1 MSLSLKHIDAF
12 LPIRA
17 LKTIVL
23 GARRFIFQSQG
34 TFFRVV
40 DESTGVV
47 STQIQIFKRNNIHGF
62 ITLNQGLQDHDS
74 SHVQIV
80 VWGGRSVRAVDV
92 FVAFDNEVTL
102 SASSAEFTA
111 PDWIMSGCAA
121 AVGGHYGAFFI
132 TANNALLSIELIDS
146 DIPGRNTIS
155 IYQLATS
162 VKSILYSADVIALSS
177 SHVLIAAGTVF
188 GEIIVWSC
196 FLNKDRSH
204 KANAIGSIHHFFTGH
219 DGSIFD
225 VRISPKI
232 HSLNGGQ
239 SGRILASCSDDR
251 TVRIWD
257 ISDCEHK
264 TAEDHSAYS
273 TDGFELRSTGFGP
286 VEAGEDSVGSESCVV
301 QAFAHVSR
309 IWGVHFRA
317 IKNNNQTHMGLVSR
331 GEDCTC
337 VLWDLSWQSSS
348 TGTTVY
354 QLRQTSSI
362 QTHIGKHIWSLDLC
376 RIGSKTV
383 VYTGGADGALKSF
396 PIQENDDEQLGNDSA
411 ASSQQSPGLQVKVKK
426 KNSTAEGTKAFAFV
440 TQDCLLRTSPQG
452 QIQLGYVN
460 QAEETAIT
468 WETLCETPDLSS
480 FAVMAALPRMGLAL
494 IGNFRGLIRLYNHA
508 TKSVINITDVG
519 NRPLGLFFLQ
529 THPSSKMDAL
539 NPSQKITFLVCYPTG
554 EEITLVNVSDWNS
567 DHPTTEI
574 TNYNL
579 PSTFVVCSASFI
591 LDSKYL
597 IIGGKTGALA
607 IYNTSES
614 EPVLVNRRVHSREFV
629 NHISVV
635 TSVVTNDTTRSDF
648 VLTCGR
654 DGTYCLHELQLS
666 GNGTDAVSI
675 QTVHRT
681 ASITGGNIEGAYFD
695 KATGDFMLY
704 GFRSQD
710 FVLRNESKLTDIVSI
725 ASGGFRRSWVFIP
738 GDKNNNA
745 LFAWKDGYSLMTTH
759 VRAAAGTL
767 LRAGGHG
774 REIKAMDVFNATGGD
789 RPLFATGAED
799 TTVRLFTPTSSLAAS
814 PWGSFECLRV
824 LDTHRSG
831 IQQVTWSKDGR
842 YLFTSAAY
850 EEFFVWGVRTIPIFG
865 VATNLMAASPKDD
878 VNSDLRIPSF
888 DLVEVEEV
896 DGEQGFLLCI
906 ALSNSVFKIFHFSP
920 SNGGQFTLLA
930 RGKYMTNCLTQA
942 QFLVSSSS
950 VSLITAATDGY
961 FTLWDLT
968 STLEPFYTI
977 TQSTLKAN
985 CPFKGSTISPENI
998 TCESR
1003 YQIHSNSIK
1012 GMELVPISDTATVI
1026 VAGGDD
1032 NSLSV
1037 SLLKTHPSDTG
1048 SNAQVATVSIPDAHA
1063 ASVTTVK
1070 VLNQQISRDVT
1081 SNTESIKFTV
1091 ASSGNDHRVKIWSIA
1106 VDPTQPGTQ
1115 GIIVGFLLDT
1125 YSSVA
1130 DISSLGI
1137 VHGPRYGLPA
1147 ESQVPG
1153 SEINQSRLVVC
1164 GEGMEMFAAES
1175 GRAPSA

>member
-1 MSLSLKHIDAF
+1 MSLSLEHIDAF
-12 LPIRA
+12 LPITA
-17 LKTIVL
+17 LKTFVL
-23 GARRFIFQSQG
+23 GDRRFIFQSQG
-34 TFFRVV
+34 TLFRVV
-40 DESTGVV
+40 DETTGVV
-47 STQIQIFKRNNIHGF
+47 ATQVQIFKRNNIHGF
-62 ITLNQGLQDHDS
+62 ITLNKRPQDHDS
-74 SHVQIV
+74 SHVQII
-80 VWGGRSVRAVDV
+80 VWGGRSVRAVDL
-92 FVAFDNEVTL
+92 FLASENEVML
-102 SASSAEFTA
+102 STSSAEFSA

-121 AVGGHYGAFFI
+121 AAGGHYGAFFI
-132 TANNALLSIELIDS
+132 TANNALLSLEVLSSEL
-146 DIPGRNTIS
+146 PGRNTTIS

-196 FLNKDRSH
+196 FLNKTGSH
-204 KANAIGSIHHFFTGH
+204 KTNAIGSIHHFFTGH

-225 VRISPKI
+225 VRISPQI
-232 HSLNGGQ
+232 PSLNGGQ

-264 TAEDHSAYS
+264 TAQDPSAYS

-301 QAFAHVSR
+301 QEFAHTSR
-309 IWGVHFRA
+309 IWGIHFRA
-317 IKNNNQTHMGLVSR
+317 IENNHQTHMGLVSR

-337 VLWDLSWQSSS
+337 VLWDLSWHSSS
-348 TGTTVY
+348 NGTTEY
-354 QLRQTSSI
+354 QLRRTSSI

-376 RIGSKTV
+376 RVGSETV

-396 PIQENDDEQLGNDSA
+396 PIKEHDDEYLDNGPT
-411 ASSQQSPGLQVKVKK
+411 SSFQKSSSLQVKAKQ
-426 KNSTAEGTKAFAFV
+426 NPAADGSKAFAFV
-440 TQDCLLRTSPQG
+440 TQDCLLRTSTQG
-452 QIQLGYVN
+452 QIQLGYLN

-468 WETLCETPDLSS
+468 WETICETPDLAS
-480 FAVMAALPRMGLAL
+480 FAALTTLPQMGLAL
-494 IGNFRGLIRLYNHA
+494 IGNCRGFIRLYNHT

-519 NRPLGLFFLQ
+519 NRLLGLFFLQ
-529 THPSSKMDAL
+529 THSSRMDTL
-539 NPSQKITFLVCYPTG
+539 NFSKTISFLVCYPTG
-554 EEITLVNVSDWNS
+554 EEITLVTVSDWNS
-567 DHPTTEI
+567 DHPNSETT
-574 TNYNL
+574 TFSL
-579 PSTFVVCSASFI
+579 PSSFVVCCASFI
-591 LDSKYL
+591 FDGQFL
-597 IIGGKTGALA
+597 IIGSKLGALA
-607 IYNTSES
+607 IYNTSKA
-614 EPVLVNRRVHSREFV
+614 EPVLINRRVHGRDFV

-635 TSVVTNDTTRSDF
+635 TSATTSDTIKSDF

-654 DGTYCLHELQLS
+654 DGTYCLHELQLC
-666 GNGTDAVSI
+666 GNGTDAISL

-681 ASITGGNIEGAYFD
+681 ASMTGGNIEGAYFD

-710 FVLRNESKLTDIVSI
+710 FVLRNESKLTDVVSI
-725 ASGGFRRSWVFIP
+725 ASGGFRRGWGFIP
-738 GDKNNNA
+738 GDINNNA
-745 LFAWKDGYSLMTTH
+745 VFTWKDGVSFMTTR
-759 VRAAAGTL
+759 VRAGASTL

-774 REIKAMDVFNATGGD
+774 REIKAMDVFNPTDGD

-850 EEFFVWGVRTIPIFG
+850 EEFFVWRVRTIPIFG
-865 VATNLMAASPKDD
+865 VATKLMAASPKDD
-878 VNSDLRIPSF
+878 VNSDLRILSF
-888 DLVEVEEV
+888 DLLEVEEV
-896 DGEQGFLLCI
+896 DGEQGFLLCL
-906 ALSNSVFKIFHFSP
+906 ALSNSVFKIFHFSA

-942 QFLVSSSS
+942 HFLVMSSS

-977 TQSTLKAN
+977 TQSILKAKH
-985 CPFKGSTISPENI
+985 PFDGSSISPENI
-998 TCESR
+998 TCENR

-1037 SLLKTHPSDTG
+1037 SLLRTHPSDNGT
-1048 SNAQVATVSIPDAHA
+1048 NAQVATVSIPDAHA
-1063 ASVTTVK
+1063 AAVTTVK
-1070 VLNQQISRDVT
+1070 ILNQQISRDVT
-1081 SNTESIKFTV
+1081 SNAESIKITV
-1091 ASSGNDHRVKIWSIA
+1091 ASSGNDHRVKVWSIT

-1115 GIIVGFLLDT
+1115 GIIVGFVLDT
-1125 YSSVA
+1125 YSAVA
-1130 DISSLGI
+1130 DISSLGL
-1137 VHGPRYGLPA
+1137 VHGPGNSVPA
-1147 ESQVPG
+1147 VSQVPG

-1164 GEGMEMFAAES
+1164 GVGMEMFAAES
-1175 GRAPSA
+1175 DRALPV

>member
-1 MSLSLKHIDAF
+1 MSLSLEHIDAF
-12 LPIRA
+12 LPITA

-23 GARRFIFQSQG
+23 GDRRFIFQSKG

-47 STQIQIFKRNNIHGF
+47 TAQIQIFKRNNIHGF
-62 ITLNQGLQDHDS
+62 IALNQRLQDHDS
-74 SHVQIV
+74 SNVPII
-80 VWGGRSVRAVDV
+80 VWGGRSVRAVAV
-92 FVAFDNEVTL
+92 FVASDNEVTL
-102 SASSAEFTA
+102 SASSAEFTV

-121 AVGGHYGAFFI
+121 AGGGHYGAFFI
-132 TANNALLSIELIDS
+132 TANNVLLSLEVRGS
-146 DIPGRNTIS
+146 EMPGRNTIS

-196 FLNKDRSH
+196 FLNKNGSH
-204 KANAIGSIHHFFTGH
+204 KADAIGSIHHFFTGH

-225 VRISPKI
+225 VRISPQI
-232 HSLNGGQ
+232 PSLNGGR

-264 TAEDHSAYS
+264 TAQDHSAYS

-286 VEAGEDSVGSESCVV
+286 VEAGEESVGSESCVV
-301 QAFAHVSR
+301 QAFAHVAR

-317 IKNNNQTHMGLVSR
+317 IKNNNQTHIGLVSR

-337 VLWDLSWQSSS
+337 VLWDLSWHSSS
-348 TGTTVY
+348 AGTTEY
-354 QLRQTSSI
+354 RLSQTSSI

-376 RIGSKTV
+376 RIGSETV

-396 PIQENDDEQLGNDSA
+396 PIKENDDENLGNDSGA
-411 ASSQQSPGLQVKVKK
+411 PSQQPSGLQVKVKK
-426 KNSTAEGTKAFAFV
+426 KHSTVDGAKAFAFV
-440 TQDCLLRTSPQG
+440 ARDCLLRTSTQG

-468 WETLCETPDLSS
+468 WETLCETPDLAS
-480 FAVMAALPRMGLAL
+480 FAVMTASPQMGLAL
-494 IGNFRGLIRLYNHA
+494 ICNFGGFVRLYNHA
-508 TKSVINITDVG
+508 TESVINIADVG
-519 NRPLGLFFLQ
+519 SRPLGLFFLQ
-529 THPSSKMDAL
+529 TCSFETDTL
-539 NPSQKITFLVCYPTG
+539 NSPKKISFLVCYPSG
-554 EEITLVNVSDWNS
+554 EEVTLVNVSDWNS
-567 DHPTTEI
+567 DHPHAEI
-574 TNYNL
+574 TTFSL
-579 PSTFVVCSASFI
+579 PSSFVVCSASFNF
-591 LDSKYL
+591 DGQYL
-597 IIGGKTGALA
+597 IIGSKLGALA
-607 IYNTSES
+607 IYNTSEA
-614 EPVLVNRRVHSREFV
+614 EPVLVKRRIHSRELV
-629 NHISVV
+629 NHISAV
-635 TSVVTNDTTRSDF
+635 TSVTTSDTTKSDF
-648 VLTCGR
+648 LLTCGR
-654 DGTYCLHELQLS
+654 DGTYCLHELQFS
-666 GNGTDAVSI
+666 GNGTDAVSM

-710 FVLRNESKLTDIVSI
+710 FVLRNESKLTDIISI
-725 ASGGFRRSWVFIP
+725 ASGGFRRAWDFIP

-745 LFAWKDGYSLMTTH
+745 MFTWKDGCSLMTTC
-759 VRAAAGTL
+759 VRAGASTL

-774 REIKAMDVFNATGGD
+774 REIKAMDVFNPTGGA

-824 LDTHRSG
+824 LDTHKSG
-831 IQQVTWSKDGR
+831 IQQVTWSKNGR

-850 EEFFVWGVRTIPIFG
+850 EEFFVWRVRTIPIFG
-865 VATNLMAASPKDD
+865 VATKLMAASPKDD

-896 DGEQGFLLCI
+896 DGEQGFLLCL

-942 QFLVSSSS
+942 HFLITSSS

-977 TQSTLKAN
+977 TQSTLKAKH
-985 CPFKGSTISPENI
+985 PFEGSSISPENI

-1012 GMELVPISDTATVI
+1012 GMELGPISDTATVV

-1037 SLLKTHPSDTG
+1037 SLLRTHPSGTG
-1048 SNAQVATVSIPDAHA
+1048 TNAQVATVSIPDAHA
-1063 ASVTTVK
+1063 AAVTTVK
-1070 VLNQQISRDVT
+1070 VLNQQIARDIT
-1081 SNTESIKFTV
+1081 SNTESIKFTM
-1091 ASSGNDHRVKIWSIA
+1091 ASSGNDHRVKIWSVA

-1115 GIIVGFLLDT
+1115 GITVRFLLDT

-1130 DISSLGI
+1130 DISSLGL
-1137 VHGPRYGLPA
+1137 VHGPGNGLLA
-1147 ESQVPG
+1147 ESQMPE

-1164 GEGMEMFAAES
+1164 GVGMEMFAAES
-1175 GRAPSA
+1175 NRALSA

>member
-1 MSLSLKHIDAF
+1 MSLSLEHIDAF
-12 LPIRA
+12 LPITA
-17 LKTIVL
+17 LKTFVL
-23 GARRFIFQSQG
+23 GDRRFIFQSQG
-34 TFFRVV
+34 TYFRVV

-47 STQIQIFKRNNIHGF
+47 TSQIQIFKRNNIHGY
-62 ITLNQGLQDHDS
+62 ITLDQRPQDHDS
-74 SHVQIV
+74 IHVQII
-80 VWGGRSVRAVDV
+80 VWGGRSVRAVNV
-92 FVAFDNEVTL
+92 SLVTDNEVAL
-102 SASSAEFTA
+102 SACSAEFTA

-121 AVGGHYGAFFI
+121 AAGGHHGAFFI
-132 TANNALLSIELIDS
+132 TSNNALLSLEVLDS
-146 DIPGRNTIS
+146 EMPERNATIS

-196 FLNKDRSH
+196 FLNTNGSH
-204 KANAIGSIHHFFTGH
+204 KTNAVGSIHHFFTGH
-219 DGSIFD
+219 DGSVFG
-225 VRISPKI
+225 VRISPQI
-232 HSLNGGQ
+232 QTLNGGQ

-264 TAEDHSAYS
+264 TAQDPSAYS

-286 VEAGEDSVGSESCVV
+286 VEAGEESVGSESCVV
-301 QAFAHVSR
+301 QAFAHTSR
-309 IWGVHFRA
+309 IWGVYFRA
-317 IKNNNQTHMGLVSR
+317 ITNNNQTHMGLVSR

-337 VLWDLSWQSSS
+337 ALWDLSWHSPSA
-348 TGTTVY
+348 GTTDY
-354 QLRQTSSI
+354 QLTQTSSI

-376 RIGSKTV
+376 RIGSETV

-396 PIQENDDEQLGNDSA
+396 PIKENDDEHLSYCAG
-411 ASSQQSPGLQVKVKK
+411 ASLQQSSGLQAKAKK
-426 KNSTAEGTKAFAFV
+426 KHPTADGARVFAFV
-440 TQDCLLRTSPQG
+440 AQDCLLRVSTHG
-452 QIQLGYVN
+452 QIQLGYLN
-460 QAEETAIT
+460 QAEETVIT
-468 WETLCETPDLSS
+468 WETICETPELAS
-480 FAVMAALPRMGLAL
+480 FAVITALPQIGLAL
-494 IGNFRGLIRLYNHA
+494 IGNYQGFFRLYNHA
-508 TKSVINITDVG
+508 TKSVINIADVS
-519 NRPLGLFFLQ
+519 NRPLQSFFLQ
-529 THPSSKMDAL
+529 THSSKTDTL
-539 NPSQKITFLVCYPTG
+539 NPSNKITFLVCYPTG
-554 EEITLVNVSDWNS
+554 EEVTLVTVSDWNS
-567 DHPTTEI
+567 DHPNAETT
-574 TNYNL
+574 TFRL
-579 PSTFVVCSASFI
+579 PSTFVVCSASF
-591 LDSKYL
+591 LFEDQYL
-597 IIGGKTGALA
+597 IIGSKLGGLA
-607 IYNTSES
+607 IYNTSEA
-614 EPVLVNRRVHSREFV
+614 EPILVSRRVHGREFV

-635 TSVVTNDTTRSDF
+635 TSVTTSDTTKSDF

-654 DGTYCLHELQLS
+654 DGTYCLHELQLC
-666 GNGTDAVSI
+666 GNGTDPVSI

-695 KATGDFMLY
+695 RATGDFMLY

-725 ASGGFRRSWVFIP
+725 ASGGFRRGWDFIP
-738 GDKNNNA
+738 GDKNNSA
-745 LFAWKDGYSLMTTH
+745 FFTWKDGFSLMTTPI
-759 VRAAAGTL
+759 RAGASTL

-774 REIKAMDVFNATGGD
+774 REIKAMDVFNPTTGD
-789 RPLFATGAED
+789 RTLFATGAED
-799 TTVRLFTPTSSLAAS
+799 TTVRIFTPTSSLAAS

-824 LDTHRSG
+824 LDTHKSG

-850 EEFFVWGVRTIPIFG
+850 EEFFVWSVRTIPVFG
-865 VATNLMAASPKDD
+865 VATKLMAASPKDD
-878 VNSDLRIPSF
+878 EHSDLRIPSF
-888 DLVEVEEV
+888 DLLEVEEV
-896 DGEQGFLLCI
+896 DGEQGFLLCL

-942 QFLVSSSS
+942 HFLVTSSS

-977 TQSTLKAN
+977 TQSTLKAKH
-985 CPFKGSTISPENI
+985 PFDGSSISPENI

-1012 GMELVPISDTATVI
+1012 GMELVPISDTATVV

-1037 SLLKTHPSDTG
+1037 SLLRTHPSGTG
-1048 SNAQVATVSIPDAHA
+1048 TNAQVATVSIPDAHA
-1063 ASVTTVK
+1063 AAATTVK

-1081 SNTESIKFTV
+1081 SDTESIKITV

-1106 VDPTQPGTQ
+1106 VDPSQPGTQ
-1115 GIIVGFLLDT
+1115 GIIVEFLLDT

-1130 DISSLGI
+1130 DISSLGL
-1137 VHGPRYGLPA
+1137 VHGPGNSLPA
-1147 ESQVPG
+1147 ESYVSG
-1153 SEINQSRLVVC
+1153 SGNNQSRLVVC
-1164 GEGMEMFAAES
+1164 GVGMEMFAAES
-1175 GRAPSA
+1175 DRVLP

>member
-1 MSLSLKHIDAF
+1 MSLSLEHIDAF
-12 LPIRA
+12 LPITA
-17 LKTIVL
+17 LKTFVL
-23 GARRFIFQSQG
+23 DDRRFIFQSHG

-40 DESTGVV
+40 DETTGVV
-47 STQIQIFKRNNIHGF
+47 AAQVQIFKRNNIHGF
-62 ITLNQGLQDHDS
+62 ITLNERLQDHDS
-74 SHVQIV
+74 SHVQII
-80 VWGGRSVRAVDV
+80 VWGGRSVRAVNL
-92 FVAFDNEVTL
+92 FLASDNEVTL

-121 AVGGHYGAFFI
+121 AADGHYGAFFI
-132 TANNALLSIELIDS
+132 TSNNALLSLEVLDS
-146 DIPGRNTIS
+146 EVPGRTTTIS

-162 VKSILYSADVIALSS
+162 VKSILYSADVIALSA

-196 FLNKDRSH
+196 FLNKNGSH

-219 DGSIFD
+219 DGSIFG
-225 VRISPKI
+225 VRISPQI
-232 HSLNGGQ
+232 PSLNGGQ

-264 TAEDHSAYS
+264 TAQDPSAYS
-273 TDGFELRSTGFGP
+273 TDGFDLRSTGFGS
-286 VEAGEDSVGSESCVV
+286 VEAGEESVGSESCVV
-301 QAFAHVSR
+301 QAFAHTAR

-317 IKNNNQTHMGLVSR
+317 IKNNNQTHMGLVSH

-337 VLWDLSWQSSS
+337 VLWDLSWHSSS
-348 TGTTVY
+348 AGTTEY
-354 QLRQTSSI
+354 QLTQTSSI
-362 QTHIGKHIWSLDLC
+362 KTHFGKHIWSLDLC
-376 RIGSKTV
+376 RIGSETV

-396 PIQENDDEQLGNDSA
+396 PIKENDDEHLGSGPV
-411 ASSQQSPGLQVKVKK
+411 ASLSQSPSLQVKMKE
-426 KNSTAEGTKAFAFV
+426 NSTAAGTKAFAFV
-440 TQDCLLRTSPQG
+440 TQDYLLRTSTQG
-452 QIQLGYVN
+452 HIELGYLN

-468 WETLCETPDLSS
+468 WETICETPDLAS
-480 FAVMAALPRMGLAL
+480 FGVMTALPQMGLVL
-494 IGNFRGLIRLYNHA
+494 IGNCRGFIRLYNHA
-508 TKSVINITDVG
+508 SKSVIDIADVG
-519 NRPLGLFFLQ
+519 NRPLGIFFLQ
-529 THPSSKMDAL
+529 THSSRMDPLNSSK
-539 NPSQKITFLVCYPTG
+539 KISFVVCYPTG

-567 DHPTTEI
+567 DHPSAETFTFS
-574 TNYNL
+574 L

-591 LDSKYL
+591 FDGQYL
-597 IIGGKTGALA
+597 IIGSKLGALA
-607 IYNTSES
+607 IYNTSEA
-614 EPVLVNRRVHSREFV
+614 EPLLVNRRVHGREFV

-635 TSVVTNDTTRSDF
+635 TSATTSDGIKSDF

-654 DGTYCLHELQLS
+654 DGTYCLHELQFC
-666 GNGTDAVSI
+666 GDGADAVSI

-681 ASITGGNIEGAYFD
+681 ASMTGGNIEGAYFD

-725 ASGGFRRSWVFIP
+725 ASGGFRRGWDFIP
-738 GDKNNNA
+738 GDKKDNA
-745 LFAWKDGYSLMTTH
+745 LFTWKDGTSLMTTRI
-759 VRAAAGTL
+759 RASATTL
-767 LRAGGHG
+767 LRAGAHG
-774 REIKAMDVFNATGGD
+774 REIKAIGVFNPTGAD
-789 RPLFATGAED
+789 RPVFATGAED
-799 TTVRLFTPTSSLAAS
+799 TTVRLFMPTSSSTAS

-824 LDTHRSG
+824 LDTHKSG
-831 IQQVTWSKDGR
+831 IQQVTWSKDGK

-850 EEFFVWGVRTIPIFG
+850 EEFFVWKVRAIPIFG
-865 VATNLMAASPKDD
+865 VATKLLAASPKDD

-888 DLVEVEEV
+888 DLLEVEEV
-896 DGEQGFLLCI
+896 DGERGFLLCL

-942 QFLVSSSS
+942 HFLVTSSS
-950 VSLITAATDGY
+950 VSLITAATDGH

-977 TQSTLKAN
+977 TKSALKAKQT
-985 CPFKGSTISPENI
+985 FDGSSISPENI

-1012 GMELVPISDTATVI
+1012 GMELVPISDTATVV

-1037 SLLKTHPSDTG
+1037 SLLRTHPSNTG
-1048 SNAQVATVSIPDAHA
+1048 TNAHVATVSIPDSHA
-1063 ASVTTVK
+1063 AAATTVK

-1081 SNTESIKFTV
+1081 SNTESIKITV
-1091 ASSGNDHRVKIWSIA
+1091 ASSGNDYRVKIWLIT
-1106 VDPTQPGTQ
+1106 VDPAQPGTE
-1115 GIIVGFLLDT
+1115 GIIVRFLRDT

-1130 DISSLGI
+1130 DIASLGL
-1137 VHGPRYGLPA
+1137 VHGPGNSLPA

-1153 SEINQSRLVVC
+1153 SEIQQSRLVVC
-1164 GEGMEMFAAES
+1164 GVGIEMFAAES
-1175 GRAPSA
+1175 DQALSA

>member
-1 MSLSLKHIDAF
+1 MSLSLEHIDAF

-34 TFFRVV
+34 TCFRVV

-47 STQIQIFKRNNIHGF
+47 NTQIQIFKRNNIHGF
-62 ITLNQGLQDHDS
+62 ITLNQELQDHDS

-80 VWGGRSVRAVDV
+80 AWGGRSVRAVDV
-92 FVAFDNEVTL
+92 FVVSDNEVTL

-132 TANNALLSIELIDS
+132 TANNALLSLEVIDS
-146 DIPGRNTIS
+146 GIPERNTIS

-232 HSLNGGQ
+232 QSLNGGQ

-317 IKNNNQTHMGLVSR
+317 IKNNNQTHMGLISR

-348 TGTTVY
+348 TGTTIY
-354 QLRQTSSI
+354 QLRRTSSI

-383 VYTGGADGALKSF
+383 VYTGGADGALKRF
-396 PIQENDDEQLGNDSA
+396 PIQENDDEQLGNGSA
-411 ASSQQSPGLQVKVKK
+411 VSSQQSPGLQVKAKK

-440 TQDCLLRTSPQG
+440 AQDCLLRTSPQG

-480 FAVMAALPRMGLAL
+480 FAVMAALPHMGLAL

-508 TKSVINITDVG
+508 TKSVINIIDVG

-529 THPSSKMDAL
+529 THPSKMGTL
-539 NPSQKITFLVCYPTG
+539 NPSQKITFLVCYSTG
-554 EEITLVNVSDWNS
+554 EEITLVNVSDWSS
-567 DHPTTEI
+567 DHPTAEI
-574 TNYNL
+574 TNFNL

-591 LDSKYL
+591 FDGKYL

-607 IYNTSES
+607 IYNTSEA
-614 EPVLVNRRVHSREFV
+614 EPVSVNRRVHSREFV

-635 TSVVTNDTTRSDF
+635 TSVITNDTTKSDF

-681 ASITGGNIEGAYFD
+681 ASIIGGNIEGAYFD

-725 ASGGFRRSWVFIP
+725 ASGGFRRSWDFIP
-738 GDKNNNA
+738 GDKDNA
-745 LFAWKDGYSLMTTH
+745 AFFAWKEGYSLMTTR
-759 VRAAAGTL
+759 VRAAASTL

-774 REIKAMDVFNATGGD
+774 REIKAMDVFSATGGD

-831 IQQVTWSKDGR
+831 IQQVAWSKDGR

-850 EEFFVWGVRTIPIFG
+850 EEFFVWRVRTIPIFG
-865 VATNLMAASPKDD
+865 VATKLMVASPKDD

-888 DLVEVEEV
+888 DFVEVEEV

-942 QFLVSSSS
+942 HFLVSSSS

-977 TQSTLKAN
+977 TQSTLKAKH
-985 CPFKGSTISPENI
+985 PFKGSCIPPENI

-1012 GMELVPISDTATVI
+1012 GMELVPISDTATVV

-1037 SLLKTHPSDTG
+1037 SLLRTHPSDTG
-1048 SNAQVATVSIPDAHA
+1048 TNAQVATVSIPDAHA

-1070 VLNQQISRDVT
+1070 VLNQRVSRDVA

-1106 VDPTQPGTQ
+1106 MDPTQPGTQ
-1115 GIIVGFLLDT
+1115 GIVVRFLLDT

-1130 DISSLGI
+1130 DISSLGLA
-1137 VHGPRYGLPA
+1137 HGPGNGLPA
-1147 ESQVPG
+1147 ECQVSG

-1175 GRAPSA
+1175 DRALSA

>member
-1 MSLSLKHIDAF
+1 
-12 LPIRA
+12 
-17 LKTIVL
+17 
-23 GARRFIFQSQG
+23 
-34 TFFRVV
+34 
-40 DESTGVV
+40 
-47 STQIQIFKRNNIHGF
+47 
-62 ITLNQGLQDHDS
+62 
-74 SHVQIV
+74 
-80 VWGGRSVRAVDV
+80 
-92 FVAFDNEVTL
+92 
-102 SASSAEFTA
+102 
-111 PDWIMSGCAA
+111 
-121 AVGGHYGAFFI
+121 
-132 TANNALLSIELIDS
+132 
-146 DIPGRNTIS
+146 
-155 IYQLATS
+155 

-317 IKNNNQTHMGLVSR
+317 IKNNNQTHIGLVSR

-426 KNSTAEGTKAFAFV
+426 KNSTAEGTKAFGFV

-452 QIQLGYVN
+452 HIQLGYVN

-480 FAVMAALPRMGLAL
+480 FAVMSALPQIGLAL

-508 TKSVINITDVG
+508 MKSVINITDVG
-519 NRPLGLFFLQ
+519 NRPLGLLFLQ
-529 THPSSKMDAL
+529 THSSKMDTL
-539 NPSQKITFLVCYPTG
+539 NPSQTITFLVCYPTG

-567 DHPTTEI
+567 DHPTAEI
-574 TNYNL
+574 TNFNL

-591 LDSKYL
+591 FDGKYL

-607 IYNTSES
+607 IYNTSEA
-614 EPVLVNRRVHSREFV
+614 EPILVNRRVHSREFV

-635 TSVVTNDTTRSDF
+635 TSVVTNDRKSDF

-666 GNGTDAVSI
+666 ENGTGAVSI

-725 ASGGFRRSWVFIP
+725 ASGGFRRSWDFIP
-738 GDKNNNA
+738 GDKNNST
-745 LFAWKDGYSLMTTH
+745 LFAWKDGYSLMTTR
-759 VRAAAGTL
+759 VRAAASTL

-774 REIKAMDVFNATGGD
+774 REIKAMDVFNSTDGD

-850 EEFFVWGVRTIPIFG
+850 EEFFVWSVRTIPIFG

-896 DGEQGFLLCI
+896 DGQQGFLLCL
-906 ALSNSVFKIFHFSP
+906 ALSNSVFKVRVAPSFKYHGQHVLTSLQVFHFSP
-920 SNGGQFTLLA
+920 SNGAQFTPLA

-942 QFLVSSSS
+942 HFLISSSS

-977 TQSTLKAN
+977 TQSTLKAKHS
-985 CPFKGSTISPENI
+985 FDGTSISPENI

-1003 YQIHSNSIK
+1003 YQIHSNSVK

-1037 SLLKTHPSDTG
+1037 SLLRTHPSDTG
-1048 SNAQVATVSIPDAHA
+1048 LNAQVTTVSIPDAHA

-1070 VLNQQISRDVT
+1070 VLNQQISRGVT

-1091 ASSGNDHRVKIWSIA
+1091 ASSGNDHRVKSWSIA
-1106 VDPTQPGTQ
+1106 VDLSRQPGTQ
-1115 GIIVGFLLDT
+1115 AIIVGFLLDT

-1130 DISSLGI
+1130 DISSLGLLR
-1137 VHGPRYGLPA
+1137 GPGNGLPA

-1153 SEINQSRLVVC
+1153 SEINKSRLVVC
-1164 GEGMEMFAAES
+1164 GEGMELFAAGS
-1175 GRAPSA
+1175 DRAPSA

>member
-1 MSLSLKHIDAF
+1 MSLSLEHIDAF

-47 STQIQIFKRNNIHGF
+47 NTQIQIFKRNNIHGF
-62 ITLNQGLQDHDS
+62 ITLNQRLQDHDS

-92 FVAFDNEVTL
+92 FVASDNEVTL

-132 TANNALLSIELIDS
+132 TANNALLSIELVDS
-146 DIPGRNTIS
+146 DIPGRDTIS

-162 VKSILYSADVIALSS
+162 VKSILYSADVTALSS

-232 HSLNGGQ
+232 QSLNGGR

-317 IKNNNQTHMGLVSR
+317 VKNNNQTHMGLVSR

-396 PIQENDDEQLGNDSA
+396 PIQENDHEQLGNDSG
-411 ASSQQSPGLQVKVKK
+411 ASSQKSRGLQVKVKK
-426 KNSTAEGTKAFAFV
+426 KNPTVEGTKAFAFV

-460 QAEETAIT
+460 QAEDTAIT

-480 FAVMAALPRMGLAL
+480 FAVMAALPQMGLAL

-529 THPSSKMDAL
+529 SHSSKMHTL
-539 NPSQKITFLVCYPTG
+539 NPSQKITFLVYYPTG

-567 DHPTTEI
+567 DHPTAEI
-574 TNYNL
+574 TNFNL
-579 PSTFVVCSASFI
+579 PSMFVVCSASFI
-591 LDSKYL
+591 FDGKYL

-607 IYNTSES
+607 IYNTSEA
-614 EPVLVNRRVHSREFV
+614 EPVSVNRRVHSREFV

-635 TSVVTNDTTRSDF
+635 TSVVTNDRKSDF

-666 GNGTDAVSI
+666 GNGADAVSI

-695 KATGDFMLY
+695 RATGDFMLY

-725 ASGGFRRSWVFIP
+725 ASGGFRRSWDFIP
-738 GDKNNNA
+738 GDKNTNA
-745 LFAWKDGYSLMTTH
+745 LFAWKDGYSLMTTR
-759 VRAAAGTL
+759 VRAAASTL

-850 EEFFVWGVRTIPIFG
+850 EEFFVWSVRTIPIFG

-878 VNSDLRIPSF
+878 
-888 DLVEVEEV
+888 
-896 DGEQGFLLCI
+896 GFLLCI

-942 QFLVSSSS
+942 HFLISTSS
-950 VSLITAATDGY
+950 VCLITAATDGY

-977 TQSTLKAN
+977 TQSTLKTKHS
-985 CPFKGSTISPENI
+985 FDGSSISPENI

-1012 GMELVPISDTATVI
+1012 GMELVPISDTATVV

-1037 SLLKTHPSDTG
+1037 SLLRTHPSDTG
-1048 SNAQVATVSIPDAHA
+1048 SNAQVATVSHPRC
-1063 ASVTTVK
+1063 
-1070 VLNQQISRDVT
+1070 SRCVSYHGQST
-1081 SNTESIKFTV
+1081 QSANLSWYYIKYRI
-1091 ASSGNDHRVKIWSIA
+1091 D
-1106 VDPTQPGTQ
+1106 
-1115 GIIVGFLLDT
+1115 
-1125 YSSVA
+1125 
-1130 DISSLGI
+1130 
-1137 VHGPRYGLPA
+1137 
-1147 ESQVPG
+1147 
-1153 SEINQSRLVVC
+1153 
-1164 GEGMEMFAAES
+1164 
-1175 GRAPSA
+1175 

>member
-1 MSLSLKHIDAF
+1 MSLSLEHIDAF
-12 LPIRA
+12 LPITA
-17 LKTIVL
+17 LKTFAL
-23 GARRFIFQSQG
+23 DDRRFIFQSQG

-40 DESTGVV
+40 DETTGVV
-47 STQIQIFKRNNIHGF
+47 AAQVQIFKRNNIHGF
-62 ITLNQGLQDHDS
+62 ITLNERLHDHDS
-74 SHVQIV
+74 SHVQII
-80 VWGGRSVRAVDV
+80 VWGGRSVRAVNL
-92 FVAFDNEVTL
+92 FLASDNEVTL

-121 AVGGHYGAFFI
+121 AADGHCGAFFI
-132 TANNALLSIELIDS
+132 TSNNALLSLEVIDS
-146 DIPGRNTIS
+146 EVPGRTTTIS

-196 FLNKDRSH
+196 FLNKNGSH

-219 DGSIFD
+219 DGSIFS
-225 VRISPKI
+225 VRISPQI
-232 HSLNGGQ
+232 PSLNGGQ

-264 TAEDHSAYS
+264 TAQDPSAYS
-273 TDGFELRSTGFGP
+273 TDGFDLRSTGFGP
-286 VEAGEDSVGSESCVV
+286 VEEGEESVGSESCVV
-301 QAFAHVSR
+301 QAFAHAAR

-337 VLWDLSWQSSS
+337 VLWDLSWHSSS
-348 TGTTVY
+348 AGMTDY
-354 QLRQTSSI
+354 QLTQTSSI
-362 QTHIGKHIWSLDLC
+362 KTHFGKHIWALDLC
-376 RIGSKTV
+376 RIGSETV

-396 PIQENDDEQLGNDSA
+396 PIKENDDEHLGSGPV
-411 ASSQQSPGLQVKVKK
+411 ASLSQSPSLQVQTKE
-426 KNSTAEGTKAFAFV
+426 NSTAAGTKSFAFV
-440 TQDCLLRTSPQG
+440 TQDYLLRTSTQG
-452 QIQLGYVN
+452 HIQLGYLN

-468 WETLCETPDLSS
+468 WETICETPDLAS
-480 FAVMAALPRMGLAL
+480 FGVMTALPQMGLVL
-494 IGNFRGLIRLYNHA
+494 IGNCRGFIRLYNHA
-508 TKSVINITDVG
+508 SKSVINIADVG
-519 NRPLGLFFLQ
+519 NRPLGIFFLQ
-529 THPSSKMDAL
+529 THSSKTDPL
-539 NPSQKITFLVCYPTG
+539 DSSKKISFVVCYPTR

-567 DHPTTEI
+567 DHPNAETFTFS
-574 TNYNL
+574 L
-579 PSTFVVCSASFI
+579 PSTSVVCSASFI
-591 LDSKYL
+591 FDGQYL
-597 IIGGKTGALA
+597 IIGSKLGALA
-607 IYNTSES
+607 IYNTSEA
-614 EPVLVNRRVHSREFV
+614 EPLLVNRRVHGREFV

-635 TSVVTNDTTRSDF
+635 TSATTSDNTKSDF

-654 DGTYCLHELQLS
+654 DGTYCLHELQLC
-666 GNGTDAVSI
+666 GNETDAVSI

-681 ASITGGNIEGAYFD
+681 ASMTGGNIEGAYFD

-710 FVLRNESKLTDIVSI
+710 FVLRNESKLTDVVSI
-725 ASGGFRRSWVFIP
+725 ASGGFRRGWDFIP
-738 GDKNNNA
+738 GDKKDNA
-745 LFAWKDGYSLMTTH
+745 LFTWKDGTSLMTTRI
-759 VRAAAGTL
+759 RASATTL
-767 LRAGGHG
+767 LRAGAHG
-774 REIKAMDVFNATGGD
+774 REIKAIGVFNPTGGD

-799 TTVRLFTPTSSLAAS
+799 TTVRIFMPTSSSAAS

-824 LDTHRSG
+824 LDTHKSG

-850 EEFFVWGVRTIPIFG
+850 EEFFVWKVRTIPIFG
-865 VATNLMAASPKDD
+865 VATKLMAASPKDD

-888 DLVEVEEV
+888 DLLE
-896 DGEQGFLLCI
+896 
-906 ALSNSVFKIFHFSP
+906 IFHFSP

-942 QFLVSSSS
+942 HFLVTSSS
-950 VSLITAATDGY
+950 VSLITAATDGH

-977 TQSTLKAN
+977 TQSTLKAKQT
-985 CPFKGSTISPENI
+985 FDGSSVSPENI

-1012 GMELVPISDTATVI
+1012 GMELVPISDTATVV

-1037 SLLKTHPSDTG
+1037 SLLRTHPSNTG
-1048 SNAQVATVSIPDAHA
+1048 TNAQVATVSIPDAHA
-1063 ASVTTVK
+1063 AAVTTVK
-1070 VLNQQISRDVT
+1070 VFNQQISRDVT
-1081 SNTESIKFTV
+1081 SNTESIKITV
-1091 ASSGNDHRVKIWSIA
+1091 ASSGNDYRVKIWSIA
-1106 VDPTQPGTQ
+1106 VDPAQP
-1115 GIIVGFLLDT
+1115 
-1125 YSSVA
+1125 A
-1130 DISSLGI
+1130 SLGL
-1137 VHGPRYGLPA
+1137 VHGPGNSLPA

-1153 SEINQSRLVVC
+1153 SEIQQSRLVVC
-1164 GEGMEMFAAES
+1164 GVGIEMFAAES
-1175 GRAPSA
+1175 EQALSA